1 MLSDDKRR
9 RRRARSVP
17 MRRQKARI
25 RLYGIPT
32 ETYLNGGSYTS
43 NLAPG
48 RRRGEGKKARRND
61 SILGKLLVPFITHF
75 RVMAQLSAF
84 LFGDGPRGAIAPPLF
99 ALFLAFSEET
109 GRAGNHI
116 RDRASS
122 FGRVNPFIC
131 IYRHKDHFLLRGTP
145 RQANLRFTC

>member
-1 MLSDDKRR
+1 MLSDDKRQR
-9 RRRARSVP
+9 WARSVP

-48 RRRGEGKKARRND
+48 RRRGRGAGVKKAQRGND
-61 SILGKLLVPFITHF
+61 SILRKLLVPFITHF
-75 RVMAQLSAF
+75 RVMAQLSVF
-84 LFGDGPRGAIAPPLF
+84 LFGDNPRGTIAPPLF

-109 GRAGNHI
+109 GRGI
-116 RDRASS
+116 
-122 FGRVNPFIC
+122 V
-131 IYRHKDHFLLRGTP
+131 
-145 RQANLRFTC
+145 